1 VFEDGGGNGASRSS
15 GGAVVDCRGHSEVC
29 ASRIGLRLHR
39 SGRCGLGRDDEGGCE
54 VGRRRFDLG
63 RIRECGAPLHLLG
76 DTCGESP
83 GVLGPNWFTSLR
95 ILWHT
100 SALEVHPFAPDVMR
114 VVVPYERSKNAL
126 SDKKRALLVKSKRLF
141 KRANR
146 YSMTEEAFKSC
157 DFIDYDEMVAEV
169 QRL

>member
-1 VFEDGGGNGASRSS
+1 
-15 GGAVVDCRGHSEVC
+15 
-29 ASRIGLRLHR
+29 
-39 SGRCGLGRDDEGGCE
+39 
-54 VGRRRFDLG
+54 
-63 RIRECGAPLHLLG
+63 
-76 DTCGESP
+76 
-83 GVLGPNWFTSLR
+83 
-95 ILWHT
+95 
-100 SALEVHPFAPDVMR
+100 M
-114 VVVPYERSKNAL
+114 VPYERSKNAL